1 MPFFVSLARFF
12 IDIMTRMIWTH
23 AALLVAFV
31 TTLLSP
37 MARGAI
43 NQQCNSEL
51 ATLSFCMAQLPDQ
64 ATVSACQTCVFLSYS
79 FTMSDT
85 MTCDTMQSKFCTN
98 FYAKGCNA
106 SCPIDSCYSQL
117 ENFTTC
123 TGNRNCTIA
132 CPNTTDFGTT
142 SAATRTGPNLDLGLV
157 GASTAIVL
165 SLVVSSLGGLM
176 LSMMT

>member
-1 MPFFVSLARFF
+1 
-12 IDIMTRMIWTH
+12 MTRMIWTQ

-51 ATLSFCMAQLPDQ
+51 ATLSLCMSQLPDQ

-98 FYAKGCNA
+98 FYAKDCNA
-106 SCPIDSCYSQL
+106 SCPIDSCYNQL

-132 CPNTTDFGTT
+132 CPNSTDFGTT
-142 SAATRTGPNLDLGLV
+142 SAATRTGTNLDLGLV
-157 GASTAIVL
+157 GASTAIL
-165 SLVVSSLGGLM
+165 SLVVGGL
-176 LSMMT
+176 LSMMM